1 MMMKTGPTFVIAE
14 AGVNH
19 NGSLDIAR
27 ELIDVAARAGADAV
41 KFQTFRAEA
50 VISRSA
56 RKAPYQIAN
65 TGNDESQLDMVRR
78 LELSADDHRA
88 LVAHAREKG
97 IEFLSTPADLDSVR
111 VLTELLH
118 LRRLKI
124 GSGEVTNLPLLIKAA
139 RTGARL
145 IVSTGMSNLS
155 EVELALEA
163 LAFGLLASAEVRA
176 TRQAMTA
183 AYLSDAGRQLLRE
196 RVTLLHC
203 TTEYPAPVQ
212 DANLRAME
220 TMHWAFGL
228 PVGYSD
234 HTLGI
239 HIAVAAAALGAVIL
253 EKHFTLDRNMPGPD
267 HVASLEPNELKNM
280 VTAIRDTDRA
290 LGSGLKLPAATEL
303 KNKPIARK
311 SLTAARDIR
320 VGERFTEQN
329 LTTKRPGT
337 GICAAQY
344 FEYLDRVAS
353 RDYSA
358 DDLID
363 EP

>member
-1 MMMKTGPTFVIAE
+1 MRTEPTFIIAE

-19 NGSLDIAR
+19 NGSVDVALK
-27 ELIDVAARAGADAV
+27 LIDVAAEAGADAI

-65 TGNDESQLDMVRR
+65 TGSDESQLEMVRR
-78 LELSADDHRA
+78 LELSVEAHRTLA
-88 LVAHAREKG
+88 AHARQRHV
-97 IEFLSTPADLDSVR
+97 EFLSTPADLESVR

-124 GSGEVTNLPLLIKAA
+124 GSGEVTNAPLLVAAA

-155 EVELALEA
+155 EVERALEA
-163 LAFGLLASAEVRA
+163 LAFGLVSAADARA
-176 TRQAMTA
+176 TQPAMTA
-183 AYLSDAGRQLLRE
+183 AYLSERGRTLLRE
-196 RVTLLHC
+196 RVILLQC
-203 TTEYPAPVQ
+203 TTEYPAPPQ

-220 TMHWAFGL
+220 TMRSAFGL

-239 HIAVAAAALGAVIL
+239 HIAVAAVALGAVVL
-253 EKHFTLDRNMPGPD
+253 EKHCTLDRSMPGPD
-267 HVASLEPNELKNM
+267 HVASLEPGELAEM
-280 VTAIRDTDRA
+280 VRAVRDTERA
-290 LGSGLKLPAATEL
+290 LGSGLKIPAASEL

-311 SLTAARDIR
+311 SLTAARDICA
-320 VGERFTEQN
+320 GERFTEQN
-329 LTTKRPGT
+329 LTTKRPGS
-337 GICAAQY
+337 GISAAHY

-353 RDYSA
+353 RDYAA

-363 EP
+363 ER